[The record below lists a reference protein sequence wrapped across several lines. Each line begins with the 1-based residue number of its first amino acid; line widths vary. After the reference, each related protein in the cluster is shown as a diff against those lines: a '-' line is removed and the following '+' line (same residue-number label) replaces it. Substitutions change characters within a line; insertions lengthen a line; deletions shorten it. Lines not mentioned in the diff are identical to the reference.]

1 MKKRNLF
8 NNLLLLLTMFDTVFI
23 VNGGISFMYR
33 VFRFRNELFE
43 MVFPHVIYP
52 LAGIAMTGKTSSESH
67 TVTTKKP
74 PLFTKRYFVY

>member
-8 NNLLLLLTMFDTVFI
+8 NNLLLLLTFFDTVFI

-33 VFRFRNELFE
+33 VFRFRNKFFE

-52 LAGIAMTGKTSSESH
+52 LAGIAMTGKEQI
-67 TVTTKKP
+67 
-74 PLFTKRYFVY
+74 LML